1 MTERSCGTI
10 PYTVRGGKLFYL
22 LVKAK
27 DDGPCGFPKGHVEDG
42 ESEIETALRETLEET
57 SLRPIISDSFR
68 YEISYEL
75 KKDEKHSFF
84 RFFDYVG
91 GFLVGL
97 ALGYAAVIGL
107 SILTRTA
114 FQVIVAFDS
123 SVQVMPIY
131 ENSFVFKF
139 LAEFDTFGA
148 INSLFQT
155 VSSTIQNI
163 LA

>member
-57 SLRPIISDSFR
+57 SLQPIISDSFR

-75 KKDEKHSFF
+75 KNGNQKTVV
-84 RFFDYVG
+84 Y
-91 GFLVGL
+91 
-97 ALGYAAVIGL
+97 
-107 SILTRTA
+107 
-114 FQVIVAFDS
+114 
-123 SVQVMPIY
+123 
-131 ENSFVFKF
+131 F
-139 LAEFDTFGA
+139 LADFGDQTPARNGDFEDFEYLILPFSEAYDALTFDNTKQMLKAADERLTGKRK
-148 INSLFQT
+148 
-155 VSSTIQNI
+155 
-163 LA
+163 